1 MRQLAAEG
9 RMPHLLRQLC
19 AAFLVR
25 DLRVPWRWGAEWF
38 EAHLL
43 DHTPDANYGNWGY
56 RILPVAQLLPL
67 ETDHLTSLEILS
79 WPVVHD
85 PHLEYVLAWC
95 PELRAVAETRGPVC
109 AREPWRLGAGYART
123 ARVDVAPRRD
133 SPLWVMSVNRA
144 NWPDYQKMMTGTAHT
159 LAFEPN
165 DVYPPPLVPPVE
177 LEILYDKV
185 PLDHSWGAPA
195 DRAPAA
201 PKPKPA
207 AASKRTGRRRGQRKR
222 RVEG

>member
-1 MRQLAAEG
+1 MPADEEARVAADMT
-9 RMPHLLRQLC
+9 R
-19 AAFLVR
+19 FLSG
-25 DLRVPWRWGAEWF
+25 DP
-38 EAHLL
+38 
-43 DHTPDANYGNWGY
+43 
-56 RILPVAQLLPL
+56 AQLLGSHAQAVRVCEQL
-67 ETDHLTSLEILS
+67 FRS
-79 WPVVHD
+79 
-85 PHLEYVLAWC
+85 
-95 PELRAVAETRGPVC
+95 ELRAVAETRGPVC

-185 PLDHSWGAPA
+185 PLDHSWGARA

-201 PKPKPA
+201 PKPKPP
-207 AASKRTGRRRGQRKR
+207 AASKRTGRRRRKR